1 MPESDARFRL
11 LRGPSIGV
19 AVDAPI
25 MRTTRLL
32 LRPHRMADAERWY
45 EMQSTPGVS
54 EYTAWPQR
62 TRRAS
67 LRHLKHRTRHTRLRH
82 LDDYLALAIEHDGEL
97 VGDIGMQLRSVSAA
111 ARCLEIS
118 WIIHPEHQGKG
129 FAYEALRSVLDFVS
143 ANIEALLLV
152 AVVHPSNAASIALAH
167 KLYLHPLP
175 GAADRTIF
183 AGTNGLLAARP

>member
-19 AVDAPI
+19 AVDAPV
-25 MRTTRLL
+25 MHTPRLL
-32 LRPHRMADAERWY
+32 LRPHRLADAESWY
-45 EMQSTPGVS
+45 EMHSAPGVS
-54 EYTAWPQR
+54 KYTAWPQR

-67 LRHLKHRTRHTRLRH
+67 LRHLKRRTRNTRLRNI
-82 LDDYLALAIEHDGEL
+82 DDYLAIAIEHNGEL
-97 VGDIGMQLRSVSAA
+97 IGDVGMQLRSVSAA

-129 FAYEALRSVLDFVS
+129 FAYEALRSVLDYVS

-167 KLYLHPLP
+167 KLDLHPLP

-183 AGTNGLLAARP
+183 VGTNGPRTGAP